1 MVKVYLLKAKDK
13 MGITE
18 KQVIYIST
26 KDSEDAPE
34 QKFSKRYKD
43 SGWDLDS
50 ISVEEI
56 TDSYEIKPH

>member
-13 MGITE
+13 MGFAE
-18 KQVIYIST
+18 KQVIYISI
-26 KDSEDAPE
+26 KDSETPE
-34 QKFSKRYKD
+34 EKFSKKYKD

-56 TDSYEIKPH
+56 TNGYEIKPY